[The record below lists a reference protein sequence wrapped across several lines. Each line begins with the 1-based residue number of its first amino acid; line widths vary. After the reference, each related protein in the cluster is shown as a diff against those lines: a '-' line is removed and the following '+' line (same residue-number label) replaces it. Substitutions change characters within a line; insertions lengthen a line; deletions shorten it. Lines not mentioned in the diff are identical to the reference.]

1 MPAFIC
7 LSTKRKNMAENRHS
21 GRPGSIERSIP
32 ALTALP
38 RPVLS
43 RAESLPAGSH
53 TRLHAHDWAQFSYA
67 LSGVL
72 EVRTVQASF
81 MAPPQRAIWVPAG
94 VEHVVT
100 TSTPTEMR
108 SLYISESALQM
119 VPPTC
124 RVLTVTPLLRELIV
138 ALSRFPVEYDEAGA
152 AGRLVAV
159 LFDELQG
166 LEELELNLPL
176 PRDRRLQQLCAGL
189 QTHPDDRRTLDEW
202 GGVLGLS
209 ARSLARLFQ
218 QETGMSFGQWRLRL
232 RLLLALGA
240 LEQGESVT
248 RVALDSGYESTSAF
262 IAAFRDVFGVTPRTM
277 FPFSR

>member
-1 MPAFIC
+1 MP
-7 LSTKRKNMAENRHS
+7 ENRHAE
-21 GRPGSIERSIP
+21 RAIAIERSIP
-32 ALTALP
+32 ALASLP
-38 RPVLS
+38 RPVFC
-43 RAESLPAGSH
+43 RVESLPAGSC

-72 EVRTVQASF
+72 EVRTAQASF

-108 SLYISESALQM
+108 SLYLDESAL
-119 VPPTC
+119 PKASATC
-124 RVLTVTPLLRELIV
+124 RVLAVTALLRELIV
-138 ALSRFPVEYDEAGA
+138 SVSALPVEYDEAGA

-166 LEELELNLPL
+166 LAELDLNLPL
-176 PRDRRLQQLCAGL
+176 PRDRRLQQLCTEL
-189 QTHPDDRRTLDEW
+189 QANPDNRRTLDEW
-202 GGVLGLS
+202 GRGLGLS
-209 ARSLARLFQ
+209 ARSLSRLFQ

-248 RVALDSGYESTSAF
+248 KVALDSGYESTSAF
-262 IAAFRDVFGVTPRTM
+262 IAVFRRVFGATPRGM
-277 FPFSR
+277 FPLFR